1 MKKKGWGTF
10 VPRECYLQRAI
21 AVSSAATLPISLA
34 AAFISAS
41 FSLGLN
47 PFFFFPI
54 GVPSFPLLMV
64 LLYHTACSMSTL
76 LKTFL
81 LFLQFQSTLPIR
93 GETATKAPTNSAT
106 AGIYSPALSLKMRKS
121 SRKGLTY
128 MFIYDILC
136 LLKGGERNGTQT
148 KAPRTGHEQDG
159 ADRSC
164 FTSGHCLR

>member
-34 AAFISAS
+34 AAFISAA

-54 GVPSFPLLMV
+54 GVPSFLSARSTPCGALRASRLRVRFAPSSTLGSLRSPFPLLMV

-76 LKTFL
+76 LKTFCHFCNFNPL
-81 LFLQFQSTLPIR
+81 
-93 GETATKAPTNSAT
+93 
-106 AGIYSPALSLKMRKS
+106 SPH
-121 SRKGLTY
+121 
-128 MFIYDILC
+128 
-136 LLKGGERNGTQT
+136 GERLPRRPPQT
-148 KAPRTGHEQDG
+148 APRRGSTP
-159 ADRSC
+159 RLC
-164 FTSGHCLR
+164 P

>member
-34 AAFISAS
+34 AAFISAAV
-41 FSLGLN
+41 SLGLN

-54 GVPSFPLLMV
+54 GVSSFLSARSTPCGALRASRLRVRFAPSSTLGSLRSPFPLLMV
-64 LLYHTACSMSTL
+64 LLYHTACSMSIL
-76 LKTFL
+76 LKDFL
-81 LFLQFQSTLPIR
+81 LFLQFQSTLPTR

-128 MFIYDILC
+128 MFIYDIL
-136 LLKGGERNGTQT
+136 
-148 KAPRTGHEQDG
+148 
-159 ADRSC
+159 
-164 FTSGHCLR
+164 

>member
-34 AAFISAS
+34 AAFISAA

-81 LFLQFQSTLPIR
+81 LFLQNQPPMFQSTLPTR
-93 GETATKAPTNSAT
+93 GETATKTPTNSAT

-128 MFIYDILC
+128 MFIYDIL
-136 LLKGGERNGTQT
+136 
-148 KAPRTGHEQDG
+148 
-159 ADRSC
+159 
-164 FTSGHCLR
+164 

>member
-34 AAFISAS
+34 AAFISAA

-54 GVPSFPLLMV
+54 GVPSFLSARSTPCGALRASRLRVRLSGCASRTRSGRAIPAQGPEQSGHVPWTDCPCTSSTLGSLRSPFPLLMV

-81 LFLQFQSTLPIR
+81 SFLQNQST
-93 GETATKAPTNSAT
+93 
-106 AGIYSPALSLKMRKS
+106 
-121 SRKGLTY
+121 
-128 MFIYDILC
+128 
-136 LLKGGERNGTQT
+136 
-148 KAPRTGHEQDG
+148 HE
-159 ADRSC
+159 
-164 FTSGHCLR
+164 